1 MHPPGS
7 GFAAVPAFFSREFQ
21 VTPGSGGRLR
31 SGPGNE
37 GMSLALFASA
47 VFLNPQRQQA
57 TSSACLQGLVLHHG
71 KLWSDRLDEV
81 GGLAHFSGGS
91 LRLLSTASLERGTR
105 HSPTICHELAPARGH
120 AKAASRLVQ
129 EGAPTLS
136 SPARACNT
144 ASGGG
149 TATSLKMK
157 TNGTEVWFQ
166 FEYTSQPPSSVGL

>member
-71 KLWSDRLDEV
+71 KLWSDRF
-81 GGLAHFSGGS
+81 G
-91 LRLLSTASLERGTR
+91 RGWWPRPLQWWKRAAAFNGVTR
-105 HSPTICHELAPARGH
+105 AGHSPLDDH
-120 AKAASRLVQ
+120 
-129 EGAPTLS
+129 LS
-136 SPARACNT
+136 RACARPRT
-144 ASGGG
+144 REGCVTSCSGRGSHTVEPSQSVQHSQRRG
-149 TATSLKMK
+149 TATTLKMR
-157 TNGTEVWFQ
+157 THGTEVWFQ
-166 FEYTSQPPSSVGL
+166 FEYIHLSPP

>member
-1 MHPPGS
+1 MHLLFIFCFCLGCVSCPARRLNDVQGGVRRYIRGHARCWPARRRVRLLLHPPGS

-81 GGLAHFSGGS
+81 GGLAHFSGGGV
-91 LRLLSTASLERGTR
+91 RLLSTASLERGTR
-105 HSPTICHELAPARGH
+105 HSSTIWRAC
-120 AKAASRLVQ
+120 
-129 EGAPTLS
+129 APT
-136 SPARACNT
+136 
-144 ASGGG
+144 
-149 TATSLKMK
+149 
-157 TNGTEVWFQ
+157 
-166 FEYTSQPPSSVGL
+166 